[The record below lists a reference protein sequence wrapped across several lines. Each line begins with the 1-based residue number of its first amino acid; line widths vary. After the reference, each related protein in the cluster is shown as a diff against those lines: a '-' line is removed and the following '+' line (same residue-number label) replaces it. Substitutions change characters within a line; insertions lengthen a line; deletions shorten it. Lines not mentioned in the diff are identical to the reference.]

1 MSWKI
6 IFSLIFF
13 LIVVALLIFYWF
25 IPLEEISFEFSQP
38 KNTNFTLNASLSEN
52 MQFYENMRYSGSDIS
67 YRIQDCPLKK
77 SDDMKTAFEIIESQ
91 TLLNFYPVIANEE
104 ISVTCENKARVEG
117 VLFVAGE
124 GGPVNIIQSEPFNVI
139 HKGSV
144 LLIRESKCENPN
156 IGIHE
161 LLHALGFDH
170 STNPDNIMYEVS
182 KCNQEIG
189 QDTINLLNWLYSFP
203 SQPDLSFENASASMK
218 GRYLDVSVTI
228 KNNGLKESENTKIII
243 YADNKPLKEIELSSL
258 EIGHGRIITLTN
270 IFVLQRDIDE
280 LEFFINSDFEELNK
294 DNNRITLEI
303 KK

>member
-1 MSWKI
+1 MSWKT

-13 LIVVALLIFYWF
+13 LVVITLLLFYWF
-25 IPLEEISFEFSQP
+25 IPLEEINFEFSQP

-52 MQFYENMRYSGSDIS
+52 MQFYENMRYPSSDIS

-77 SDDMKTAFEIIESQ
+77 SDDMKTAFNIIENK

-117 VLFVAGE
+117 GLFIAGE
-124 GGPVNIIQSEPFNVI
+124 GGPVNITRSENFNVI

-170 STNPDNIMYEVS
+170 STNPNNIMYEVS

-243 YADNKPLKEIELSSL
+243 YADSKPLKEIELSSL

>member
-1 MSWKI
+1 
-6 IFSLIFF
+6 
-13 LIVVALLIFYWF
+13 
-25 IPLEEISFEFSQP
+25 
-38 KNTNFTLNASLSEN
+38 
-52 MQFYENMRYSGSDIS
+52 
-67 YRIQDCPLKK
+67 
-77 SDDMKTAFEIIESQ
+77 
-91 TLLNFYPVIANEE
+91 
-104 ISVTCENKARVEG
+104 
-117 VLFVAGE
+117 
-124 GGPVNIIQSEPFNVI
+124 
-139 HKGSV
+139 
-144 LLIRESKCENPN
+144 
-156 IGIHE
+156 
-161 LLHALGFDH
+161 
-170 STNPDNIMYEVS
+170 MYEVS

>member
-1 MSWKI
+1 MSWKT

-13 LIVVALLIFYWF
+13 LVVITLLLFYWF
-25 IPLEEISFEFSQP
+25 IPLEEINFEFSQP

-52 MQFYENMRYSGSDIS
+52 TQFYENMRYPSSDIS

-77 SDDMKTAFEIIESQ
+77 SDDMKTAFNIIENK

-117 VLFVAGE
+117 GLFIAGE
-124 GGPVNIIQSEPFNVI
+124 GGPVNITRSENFNVI
-139 HKGSV
+139 RKGGI

-161 LLHALGFDH
+161 LFHALGFDH
-170 STNPDNIMYEVS
+170 STNPNNIMYEVS
-182 KCNQEIG
+182 KCRQEIG

-228 KNNGLKESENTKIII
+228 KNNGLKESKNTKIII
-243 YADNKPLKEIELSSL
+243 YADSKPLKEIELDPL